1 MKIDIPCNECLVLAV
16 CKHKITLKCE
26 LLYDYMD
33 ECLDKQL
40 GYKAGIK
47 QYNKARGRVWEQ
59 LIHHFRKVDEDVI
72 IKSSVLPGFY
82 LINKRSSN
90 DFNLIMKGYKGTSK
104 IMRK

>member
-1 MKIDIPCNECLVLAV
+1 MEIPCKDCLVLAA
-16 CKHKITLKCE
+16 CKQKFIINCE
-26 LLYDYMD
+26 IIYDYMD
-33 ECLDKQL
+33 KHLDKDVC
-40 GYKAGIK
+40 YRVGIK